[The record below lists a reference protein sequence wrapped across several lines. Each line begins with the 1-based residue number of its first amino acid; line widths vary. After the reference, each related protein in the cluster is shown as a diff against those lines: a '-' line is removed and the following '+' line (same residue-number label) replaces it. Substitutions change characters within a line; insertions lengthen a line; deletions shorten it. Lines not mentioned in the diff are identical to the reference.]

1 MLVLDLLTVA
11 SVFDFCDVQMEHEK
25 KEEAIQREID
35 RYRGE
40 KTKLETERKMKQ
52 DRMVHKQ
59 YSFTAVM
66 YFCCFL
72 CLSSP
77 TLLAKALCFFLGG
90 GSCPSAT
97 FACLFIILRLSRQIL
112 LPRHVM
118 NSLSNFNET
127 YREKPL
133 PLLMTCL
140 DFGGQ
145 RSRSL
150 QAVEVAKVSVLMLGC
165 RESIFKLYLV
175 LC

>member
-72 CLSSP
+72 CLSSL
-77 TLLAKALCFFLGG
+77 TLLAKALCFFLGCREL
-90 GSCPSAT
+90 SVRHI
-97 FACLFIILRLSRQIL
+97 CLFVHHSPFVQTDL
-112 LPRHVM
+112 V
-118 NSLSNFNET
+118 T
-127 YREKPL
+127 T
-133 PLLMTCL
+133 TCHEQL
-140 DFGGQ
+140 EQF
-145 RSRSL
+145 
-150 QAVEVAKVSVLMLGC
+150 
-165 RESIFKLYLV
+165 
-175 LC
+175 